1 MASKNKEKNE
11 EKVEN
16 HKLSVQEQIR
26 RLNYQRMTSVPNT
39 IRRLSNPDLNQTEE
53 RDEFPTDQEMEKS
66 KKVKNRLQWI
76 SGQGL
81 RNSMRKMSN
90 SGSRFLK
97 SILPVSKISNLTFLN
112 QLALTPPSAAG
123 ARPAALSSLRS
134 LLRGLRPLFSRQG
147 GPLRKKI

>member
-26 RLNYQRMTSVPNT
+26 RLSYQRMTSVPNT

-97 SILPVSKISNLTFLN
+97 SILPVTHISNLTFEVSFGIIIIFGSDR
-112 QLALTPPSAAG
+112 ALEC
-123 ARPAALSSLRS
+123 
-134 LLRGLRPLFSRQG
+134 
-147 GPLRKKI
+147 

>member
-1 MASKNKEKNE
+1 MASKNKGKNE
-11 EKVEN
+11 ETSEKVEN
-16 HKLSVQEQIR
+16 HKLSVQEQIK
-26 RLNYQRMTSVPNT
+26 RLSYQRMTSVPNT

-97 SILPVSKISNLTFLN
+97 SILPVSKISNLTFEV
-112 QLALTPPSAAG
+112 
-123 ARPAALSSLRS
+123 R
-134 LLRGLRPLFSRQG
+134 
-147 GPLRKKI
+147 